1 MSVTYDF
8 RKISPEDKKA
18 MEEYRATLPP
28 PEEFKPGETK
38 MPVFPPVALPAGVF
52 RESVTVNGVKAIH
65 VFSRPEAKDSVI
77 MYFHG
82 GGYVWGTPEDGMAF
96 LVEAKKRLN
105 IDSYSVDYS
114 LAPHKQFPVQLNECL
129 AFYKGLLDLGYKKIA
144 LVGESAGGN
153 MCLTLTLKLKDDKVP
168 LPAVVVSI
176 SGLLDYTLSSDIE
189 LNDRFVEGMGFM
201 ADQYAGKQDLT
212 NPLISP
218 AYGDYNGFPPL
229 LLQAGTLES
238 FSTDAKYLAK
248 KIEATD
254 CECVLCIWEEAGHVF
269 SAGHED
275 TPVGRGGL
283 AQALD
288 FIKKY
293 SI

>member
-1 MSVTYDF
+1 MPVTYDY
-8 RKISPEDKKA
+8 RKISPEDKKT

-28 PEEFKPGETK
+28 PEEFKPGESK
-38 MPVFPPVALPAGVF
+38 IPIFPPVALPAGLF
-52 RESVTVNGVKAIH
+52 KENVTVNGVKAIH
-65 VFSRPEAKDSVI
+65 VYSRPDARDNVI
-77 MYFHG
+77 MHFHG

-96 LVEAKKRLN
+96 LVEAKKRIN
-105 IDSYSVDYS
+105 IDSYAVDYS
-114 LAPHKQFPVQLNECL
+114 LAPQKQFPVQLNECL
-129 AFYKGLLDLGYKKIA
+129 SLYKGLLDMGYKKIV

-153 MCLTLTLKLKDDKVP
+153 MSLTLTLKLKDEKIP
-168 LPAVVVSI
+168 LPAAVVSI
-176 SGLLDYTLSSDIE
+176 SGLLDYTFSGGIE
-189 LNDRFVEGMGFM
+189 LKDRFVEGMDFM
-201 ADQYAGKQDLT
+201 AEQYAGKQNLK

-218 AYGDYNGFPPL
+218 VYGDYNGFPPL
-229 LLQAGTLES
+229 LLQAGTLEC
-238 FSTDAKYLAK
+238 FSTDARYLAK

-254 CECVLCIWEEAGHVF
+254 CECVLSIWEEAGHVF

-293 SI
+293 LA